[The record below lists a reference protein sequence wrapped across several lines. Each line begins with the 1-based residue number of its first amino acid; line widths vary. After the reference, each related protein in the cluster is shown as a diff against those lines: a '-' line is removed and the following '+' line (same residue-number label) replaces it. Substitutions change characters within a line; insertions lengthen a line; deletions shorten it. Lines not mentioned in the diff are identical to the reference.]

1 MRYHDIPSEGN
12 HDHGRGGTKGGK
24 REYSGTMCQEC
35 SQNNC
40 FHLRSPPVK
49 VPTLA
54 LSSSVLLFLAAPLLA
69 QTSTS
74 ILVPN
79 SSLER
84 PEDRGLRA
92 HTNHL
97 ILLRPD
103 LTGTAPSGET
113 PTSIRAVY
121 KMPSTGGAGVIAIVD
136 AFHYP
141 TAENDLGVFSA
152 KFKLPACTKAN
163 GCFRQVFASGTQ
175 PRTSCGWSQEAALD
189 IEWAHAMA
197 PNAKIVLVEA
207 ASNSFSDLFHA
218 IDVAT
223 SHVTTGGGKGEVSM
237 SWGGGEFSAESSFD
251 GHFQNLG
258 VVYFA
263 ASGDTGGVNIYRGST
278 LREKFGYT
286 VGRSSEQRAQA
297 CDNACLRQLSWNLA

>member
-1 MRYHDIPSEGN
+1 
-12 HDHGRGGTKGGK
+12 
-24 REYSGTMCQEC
+24 
-35 SQNNC
+35 
-40 FHLRSPPVK
+40 VK

-103 LTGTAPSGET
+103 VTGTSPSGET
-113 PTSIRAVY
+113 PSSIRAVY
-121 KMPSTGGAGVIAIVD
+121 KLPSTGGGGVIAIVD

-141 TAENDLGVFSA
+141 TAENDLRVFSSQ
-152 KFKLPACTKAN
+152 FKLPACTKAN
-163 GCFRQVFASGTQ
+163 GCFRQVFANGTQ
-175 PRTSCGWSQEAALD
+175 PQTNCGWSQEAALD

-197 PNAKIVLVEA
+197 PNAKLVLVEA
-207 ASNSFSDLFHA
+207 GSNSFSNLFRA

-223 SHVTTGGGKGEVSM
+223 SAVTTGGHKGEVSM
-237 SWGGGEFSAESSFD
+237 SWGGGEFSTESSFD
-251 GHFQNLG
+251 GHFQNTG
-258 VVYFA
+258 VVYFRCQ
-263 ASGDTGGVNIYRGST
+263 RGH
-278 LREKFGYT
+278 
-286 VGRSSEQRAQA
+286 GRVKY
-297 CDNACLRQLSWNLA
+297 LSLNLALCSLIWRH